1 MEKIERRAGEGARP
15 NFTLVKCIWQ
25 FFPQLSN
32 LLPISTNPSMPVI
45 QMTNDIIQAY
55 LCNLHKQFFTAP
67 LCNMHKKYTDI
78 LCNFFA
84 QNSCIFHFSMVY
96 YIQDK
101 GKGYT
106 KCTKG
111 GNNEKF

>member
-1 MEKIERRAGEGARP
+1 MEEIGRRAGEGARP

-32 LLPISTNPSMPVI
+32 TLPISTNPSMPVI
-45 QMTNDIIQAY
+45 QMTNDITQTY
-55 LCNLHKQFFTAP
+55 LCNLHKQYFTVP
-67 LCNMHKKYTDI
+67 LCNMYKKSNEL

-84 QNSCIFHFSMVY
+84 QKACNSRPSMIY

-106 KCTKG
+106 RCTKG
-111 GNNEKF
+111 KRL